1 MPKAPQDYQT
11 RYPIDFGD
19 IDPSTPHRVVQLYAQ
34 DLGKSRGILW
44 LPPKG
49 KPKTVII
56 MSHPRADFG
65 HHYSIP
71 FWVDAGYAAFGFN
84 TRYLNNDAMMLHESL
99 MLDMAAGIKYLREE
113 EGFEQIVM
121 LGNSGGGSLFS
132 YYDSQARTP
141 KGKRVASP
149 PGGGPPDLN
158 QFDLPTADGF
168 IVLAAHPGQGMVL
181 MSCLDAAVVDESD
194 PLASDS
200 SLDMYH
206 ERNGFRT
213 PPAPSHYSED
223 FLTRYRAAQRARCS
237 RIDAIA
243 RRHIAEA
250 AEGRTAMR
258 EKGFASTSADHRNF
272 VARRAMAPR
281 YMVVYRTQAN
291 PNYCDLSI
299 DPSERTV
306 GSIISPRPD
315 LANYSPFGL
324 GRIVTPDAWLST
336 WSGLSSYAKTGANLP
351 KVTVPTLV
359 VGANADQDIF
369 LSDVRAEYEASGA
382 SDKTITFIEGAEH
395 FMRAGGTKAHED
407 PRPRLMKVLV
417 DWTRERFPAAPA
429 RPASTSPRKPAA
441 RKSAARTRRRS

>member
-19 IDPSTPHRVVQLYAQ
+19 IDPAVRHKVVQLYAA
-34 DLGKSRGILW
+34 DFGKSRGILW
-44 LPPKG
+44 LPPKD
-49 KPKTVII
+49 KPKTCVI
-56 MSHPRADFG
+56 MAHPRADFG

-71 FWVDAGYAAFGFN
+71 FWTEAGYAAFGFN
-84 TRYLNNDAMMLHESL
+84 TRYLNNDAMMLHENL
-99 MLDMAAGIKYLREE
+99 MLDLAAGIKYLREE
-113 EGFEQIVM
+113 EGFERMVM
-121 LGNSGGGSLFS
+121 LGNSGGGSLFA

-141 KGKRVASP
+141 KSGRVASP

-158 QFDLPTADGF
+158 QFDLPTADGL

-181 MSCLDAAVVDESD
+181 MNCLDAAVVDESD
-194 PLASDS
+194 PFASDPA
-200 SLDMYH
+200 LDMYD
-206 ERNGFRT
+206 ERNGFKT
-213 PPAPSHYSED
+213 PPASSSYARE
-223 FLTRYRAAQRARCS
+223 FIERYRAAQRARCA

-250 AEGRTAMR
+250 NEGRAAMRAEGFAGSPR
-258 EKGFASTSADHRNF
+258 EHRNY

-299 DPSERTV
+299 DPSERIV
-306 GSIISPRPD
+306 GSIISARPD
-315 LANYSPFGL
+315 LANYSAFGL

-336 WSGLSSYAKTGANLP
+336 WSGLSSFAKTAANLP
-351 KVTVPTLV
+351 KVPVPTLV

-382 SDKTITFIEGAEH
+382 SDKSIAFIEGAEH
-395 FMRAGGTKAHED
+395 FMRAGGTKANLGD
-407 PRPRLMKVLV
+407 PRPRLMNVLV
-417 DWTRERFPAAPA
+417 DWTSQRFPI
-429 RPASTSPRKPAA
+429 
-441 RKSAARTRRRS
+441 